1 MLLQQAKA
9 NTFAR
14 MPLDRSI
21 GEKKSVKSVW
31 CWYLNTQ
38 CCSIQGESTAPLKP
52 EAKFLVHPEPW
63 ICSAR
68 PTVLRILFGLTANS
82 SASASRNLMNINWN
96 TPVIKNRKKTGM
108 MGNMSLVF
116 KKNCFFF
123 FWRDEDVNKQ
133 VFARNSNHN
142 TWATAPN
149 CSLYTPLK

>member
-38 CCSIQGESTAPLKP
+38 CCSIQGESSAPLKQ

-63 ICSAR
+63 LCSAS

-96 TPVIKNRKKTGM
+96 TPVIKNRKKEVWWGTCHWY
-108 MGNMSLVF
+108 LKIF
-116 KKNCFFF
+116 FFF

-133 VFARNSNHN
+133 VFACNSNHN